1 MVDSWVLVVGQVA
14 RDLVLAV
21 DRVPDPGSSTDV
33 RIRRELLGG
42 KGANQ
47 AVGMVQLGA
56 SAQLL
61 GVVGEDH
68 VGGELLRSLGED
80 GVRSEWVRRRGTSA
94 LLVDVVDEE
103 GERRLLEHVPDDA
116 LLTADDVRA
125 GRAAFLGADTVCL
138 QQQQPA
144 AALAAAA
151 RMAQDAGAQVVL
163 DGQPPEGVRE
173 ELLEAAWV
181 LRADA
186 HEAAL
191 MTGVAPD
198 DPAAAVAVARQLVTH
213 HAIEVVALGV
223 GGGDVVAWR
232 HGHRFFPHG
241 GDRRDATGGGDSFLA
256 GLVVMLRSGGSPE
269 KAGQLAAA
277 CSASAVAR
285 LGGRPDLAAL
295 RR

>member
-1 MVDSWVLVVGQVA
+1 MVERAVLVVGQVA

-21 DRVPDPGSSTDV
+21 DRVPDPGSSADV
-33 RIRRELLGG
+33 RLRREVVGG

-56 SAQLL
+56 SVQLL

-80 GVRSEWVRRRGTSA
+80 GVGTGWVRRRGTSA

-103 GERRLLEHVPDDA
+103 GERRLLEDVPDDS
-116 LLTADDVRA
+116 LLTVDDVRA
-125 GRAAFLGADTVCL
+125 GQSAFPGADTVCL

-144 AALAAAA
+144 AALAVAA
-151 RMAQDAGAQVVL
+151 RMAQAAGARVVL
-163 DGQPPEGVRE
+163 DGQPPDGVRR

-186 HEAAL
+186 HEASL
-191 MTGVAPD
+191 LTGAD
-198 DPAAAVAVARQLVTH
+198 LGDPSATVTVARELVSDLSL
-213 HAIEVVALGV
+213 EVVAFGV
-223 GGGDVVAWR
+223 DGGDIVAWR
-232 HGHRFFPHG
+232 HGHRFFPHDD
-241 GDRRDATGGGDSFLA
+241 DRTDATGGGDSFLA
-256 GLVVMLRSGGSPE
+256 GLVVALLAGESPE
-269 KAGQLAAA
+269 EAGQLAAA
-277 CSASAVAR
+277 CSASTVTR